1 MGGRFTEPKIVIA
14 SRKRNIAPTIRGTF
28 VDGAGL
34 CDAIAPDFARSGAG
48 DMLLELVG
56 RPYNWTNRI
65 SFQTPR
71 GTLTVL
77 VEMKVMV
84 LTKRSS
90 VLAVKAFATLLIVFA
105 VVYVATYSVQT

>member
-14 SRKRNIAPTIRGTF
+14 SRNRNVAPTIRGTF
-28 VDGAGL
+28 VDGTGL
-34 CDAIAPDFARSGAG
+34 CVAIAPDSARSGAG
-48 DMLLELVG
+48 GMLLECVG

-71 GTLTVL
+71 GTLTVQ

-84 LTKRSS
+84 LTKRASA
-90 VLAVKAFATLLIVFA
+90 LAVKAFATLSTVFA
-105 VVYVATYSVQT
+105 VVYVAAYSVQT